1 MRDIVFH
8 LADESM
14 EKGFKAFFRRTDWHF
29 AMECAR
35 FDIDP
40 DNGSD
45 IYRISGHNQDLN
57 PLRNDPGIQHHAHEN
72 LATHLYTHKRAVII
86 LDEYFGGTPGAEVLR
101 EEISANMRHSGWDD
115 DRFEVVVI
123 QPMLEAWLWANN
135 LNVAKAFGFSDFRS
149 LQEPLIE
156 RGLWQAGQPKPEEG
170 KYKEAKVVALKLG
183 GKKLL
188 GNSPFGKL
196 FEQISSRAFDACQE
210 SGFQRMRA
218 RLQDWFPMNGGGQ

>member
-14 EKGFKAFFRRTDWHF
+14 EKGFKAFFRRSDWHF
-29 AMECAR
+29 AMGCAR

-40 DNGSD
+40 DDGRD
-45 IYRISGHNQDLN
+45 IYCISGENQELN
-57 PLRNDPGIQHHAHEN
+57 PLRYDPGMHHHAHEN

-86 LDEYFGGTPGAEVLR
+86 LDEHFGGSPGAEALR
-101 EEISANMRHSGWDD
+101 AEIACNMQQSGWNNE
-115 DRFEVVVI
+115 RFEVIVI

-135 LNVAKAFGFSDFRS
+135 LNVAKAFGFPDFRS

-156 RGLWQAGQPKPEEG
+156 RGLWQDGQPKPEG
-170 KYKEAKVVALKLG
+170 SKLKEAKVVALKLG
-183 GKKLL
+183 SKKLL
-188 GNSPFGKL
+188 GNSPFDKL

-210 SGFQRMRA
+210 TGFQRMRA
-218 RLQDWFPMNGGGQ
+218 RLQAWFPMNGGGQ